1 LPLQGLKPGCKVF
14 HVIESFFLKG
24 TFMKIRKSILAA
36 ATAATV
42 SISGVVAA
50 PAFAAE
56 NTGADDGTVT
66 AKENNDGDKPKDEEK
81 TFGEKLVENSSDDK
95 GNLGSEADHR
105 LDRCLHRC
113 SQPHWQ
119 CSHLRSEE
127 LQLPEVLSLTSSS

>member
-1 LPLQGLKPGCKVF
+1 
-14 HVIESFFLKG
+14 
-24 TFMKIRKSILAA
+24 MKIRKSILAA

-95 GNLGSEADHR
+95 GNLDPKQITA
-105 LDRCLHRC
+105 
-113 SQPHWQ
+113 WIAVFTA
-119 CSHLRSEE
+119 
-127 LQLPEVLSLTSSS
+127 VLSLIGNVLTFAQKNFNFPKF